1 MIVGK
6 FQCCLRKII
15 SKIPDWQEEHGY
27 IPKGAIGVIKMRMPP
42 FKLHTPNSLEEA
54 LEIAKSIQSEG
65 GDFDWI
71 AGGTDLLP
79 NYKWHLNPKDNV
91 ISLAKIDVLTKL
103 SPTHIGAMVRIQDLA
118 ESDAT
123 HPVLAKSANSIASVL
138 IRRSGTVGGNICL
151 DTRCYWY
158 NQTEDWRET
167 IDWCHKCDC
176 GTGADCRVIPNQN
189 TLCVATYQ
197 ADLAPVLMCMGAKV
211 HLISVEGKREMLL
224 NDFFELDG
232 MTRNKLIP
240 GELLTHIT
248 IPKDISNWSGDYQK
262 LRQRES
268 WDFPEAGVAVLWKK
282 ENNKL
287 KELRV
292 ATTGLESIPGYH
304 DELASN
310 LIDGWNG
317 KASISLLSEQI
328 RKAVKPVQNT
338 WYSTSY
344 RRKMVRVLTKRACEG
359 LLEV

>member
-1 MIVGK
+1 VHGCTLREGK
-6 FQCCLRKII
+6 EVNEMK
-15 SKIPDWQEEHGY
+15 
-27 IPKGAIGVIKMRMPP
+27 MPP
-42 FKLHTPNSLEEA
+42 FKLHIPTSIDEA
-54 LEIAKSIQSEG
+54 IEIAKHMHSNEEE
-65 GDFDWI
+65 FDWV

-79 NYKWHLNPKDNV
+79 NYKWHLNSKKNV
-91 ISLAKIDVLTKL
+91 ISLAKISQLNEL
-103 SPTHIGAMVRIQDLA
+103 SETHIGAMVRLQDLA
-118 ESDAT
+118 DSELT
-123 HPVLAKSANSIASVL
+123 HPVLAKSANSIASIM

-158 NQTEDWRET
+158 NQTEDWRES

-211 HLISVEGKREMLL
+211 HLISISGKREMLL

-232 MTRNKLIP
+232 MKKNKLLP

-248 IPKDISNWSGDYQK
+248 IPKETLQWEGDYQK

-282 ENNKL
+282 EGENL
-287 KELRV
+287 EQLRV

-304 DELASN
+304 EDISSELVK
-310 LIDGWNG
+310 DWNG
-317 KASISLLSEQI
+317 KESIKILSEQI

-338 WYSTSY
+338 WFTPSY
-344 RRKMVRVLTKRACEG
+344 RRKMVKVLTKRACKG
-359 LLEV
+359 LLGE

>member
-1 MIVGK
+1 
-6 FQCCLRKII
+6 
-15 SKIPDWQEEHGY
+15 
-27 IPKGAIGVIKMRMPP
+27 MPP
-42 FKLHTPNSLEEA
+42 FKLHTPTSLDEA
-54 LEIAKSIQSEG
+54 LEIAKNMQSNGE
-65 GDFDWI
+65 DFDWV

-79 NYKWHLNPKDNV
+79 NYKWHLNSKKNV
-91 ISLAKIDVLTKL
+91 ISLAKIPTLTEL
-103 SPTHIGAMVRIQDLA
+103 SETHIGAMVRLQDLA
-118 ESDAT
+118 DSKVT
-123 HPVLAKSANSIASVL
+123 HPVLAKSAHSIASIM

-158 NQTEDWRET
+158 NQTEDWRES

-197 ADLAPVLMCMGAKV
+197 ADLAPVLMCMEAKV
-211 HLISVEGKREMLL
+211 HLISTSGKREMLL

-232 MTRNKLIP
+232 MTRNKLLP

-248 IPKDISNWSGDYQK
+248 IPKGTSKWNGDYQK

-282 ENNKL
+282 EGDIL

-304 DELASN
+304 EN
-310 LIDGWNG
+310 LSSKLVQDWNG
-317 KASISLLSEQI
+317 KESIATLSEQI

-338 WYSTSY
+338 WYTPSY
-344 RRKMVRVLTKRACEG
+344 RRKMVKVLTKRACKG
-359 LLEV
+359 LLGE

>member
-1 MIVGK
+1 MRGCIQK
-6 FQCCLRKII
+6 
-15 SKIPDWQEEHGY
+15 EE
-27 IPKGAIGVIKMRMPP
+27 KEVNEMKMPP
-42 FKLHTPNSLEEA
+42 FNLHIPTSIDEA
-54 LEIAKSIQSEG
+54 IEIAKHLDSN
-65 GDFDWI
+65 GDEFDWV

-79 NYKWHLNPKDNV
+79 NYKWHLNSKKNV
-91 ISLAKIDVLTKL
+91 ISLAKISQLTEL
-103 SPTHIGAMVRIQDLA
+103 SETHIGAMVRLQDLA
-118 ESDAT
+118 DSELT
-123 HPVLAKSANSIASVL
+123 HPVLVKSANSIASIM

-158 NQTEDWRET
+158 NQTEDWRES

-197 ADLAPVLMCMGAKV
+197 ADLAPVLMCMGARV
-211 HLISVEGKREMLL
+211 HLISISGKREMLL

-232 MTRNKLIP
+232 MKKNKLLP

-248 IPKDISNWSGDYQK
+248 LPEETLQWNGDYQK

-282 ENNKL
+282 DGENL
-287 KELRV
+287 KQLRV

-304 DELASN
+304 EDISSELVK
-310 LIDGWNG
+310 DWNG
-317 KASISLLSEQI
+317 KESIKLLSEQI

-338 WYSTSY
+338 WYTPSY
-344 RRKMVRVLTKRACEG
+344 RRKMVKVLTKRACKG
-359 LLEV
+359 LLGE